1 MPAPSKKGP
10 SEDKKQ
16 FSQEDEK
23 EFQQIYQEL
32 VDKLKP
38 ANAEEEKFYA
48 GIAVQLCLDRKS
60 KLESSSAR
68 GRKTRKTPS
77 ALKHGAYANTA
88 VLGDEDPKEFKKLHR
103 DLIDEFAPQGTFEDR
118 IVADIARLMWRK
130 QNLATNRLATH
141 RLQQIRS
148 PGEILGRPYNV
159 VSPAAEEATH
169 PSQQKNLG
177 DIATHR
183 SQKRTP
189 EEIGKP
195 YFKPPSGAIADIV
208 TAMEDVMGQM
218 QMESIDNLM
227 RDLTVE
233 ERLDGLIDRCLN
245 RLLRVRGLKS
255 LNNTK

>member
-1 MPAPSKKGP
+1 MYGSLPRVDWRSHVMPAPSKKGP
-10 SEDKKQ
+10 SEDKKE
-16 FSQEDEK
+16 FSRK
-23 EFQQIYQEL
+23 MKKRSSKI

-38 ANAEEEKFYA
+38 ANAEEKKFYA
-48 GIAVQLCLDRKS
+48 GIATQLLLDRKS

-169 PSQQKNLG
+169 PSQQKNPG

-183 SQKRTP
+183 SQKELP
-189 EEIGKP
+189 K
-195 YFKPPSGAIADIV
+195 KS
-208 TAMEDVMGQM
+208 
-218 QMESIDNLM
+218 ES
-227 RDLTVE
+227 LTSS
-233 ERLDGLIDRCLN
+233 RRPGRSQIL
-245 RLLRVRGLKS
+245 
-255 LNNTK
+255 